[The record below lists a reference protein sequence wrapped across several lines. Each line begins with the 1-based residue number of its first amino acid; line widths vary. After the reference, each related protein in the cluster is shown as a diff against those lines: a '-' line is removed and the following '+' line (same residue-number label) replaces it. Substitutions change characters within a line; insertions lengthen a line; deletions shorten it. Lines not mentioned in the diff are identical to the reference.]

1 MIRPVLSALLVA
13 LISIPIPLSAQEF
26 EGRWEMTRE
35 TPRGTMTQVLTLER
49 DGEEWSGT
57 MTFMQREVALTDVQV
72 EGDRLTFTLEL
83 PMRRPGGG
91 GGGPVEQRFTG
102 TLKGDE
108 ISGKMD
114 GPRGAQPMVLKRAS

>member
-1 MIRPVLSALLVA
+1 MIRPVLSALVVA
-13 LISIPIPLSAQEF
+13 LLSIPIPLSAQAF

-49 DGEEWSGT
+49 DGEAWSGT
-57 MTFMQREVALTDVQV
+57 MTFMQRDIALKDVQV

-91 GGGPVEQRFTG
+91 GGEAVEQRFTG

-108 ISGKMD
+108 ISGEME